1 MVDTSRRPLV
11 PEDLVRNGAAKS
23 RSVARMLAA
32 VALSSLLKEPA
43 IKIAERNWPN
53 DSMAATLT
61 RAAVTP
67 TTAAS
72 VPTVGKFSF
81 LSGLAPQS
89 AATRLFAI
97 CQRVDMAGV
106 YQLSV
111 PAATT
116 SPQPIFVAEGSPF
129 PMSQAVI
136 GLPTLIGPVKKMMLG
151 TAVTSEL
158 EFATPETASVI
169 ISRLLSEQ
177 AGKSLDAVL
186 FDNVAASSAR
196 PAGLLNGV
204 SPIGATAGGGLAAI
218 AGDLANIADDIATA
232 GGNTDGIV
240 FVANPRQ
247 AIVLRLLASPTFN
260 YTIIGSSALADGT
273 IVGIAPDAIVSG
285 YDGVPEI
292 DVSKYGTA
300 HFEDTTP
307 LPLVDGS
314 STVAPGVRS
323 AWQSDTLF
331 LRLRL
336 KCCWGPLAT
345 GMVQVVN
352 SVTW

>member
-1 MVDTSRRPLV
+1 MNNRFSHLP
-11 PEDLVRNGAAKS
+11 PSGGYSPKS
-23 RSVARMLAA
+23 VSRMLTA
-32 VALSSLLKEPA
+32 VALGPLLKESP
-43 IKIAERNWPN
+43 IKIVSRSWPRDAMAE
-53 DSMAATLT
+53 TLV

-72 VPTVGKFSF
+72 VPTMGKFAF

-89 AATRLFAI
+89 AAVRLFAH

-106 YQLSV
+106 YELHV

-116 SPQPIFVAEGSPF
+116 SPVPVFIGEGA
-129 PMSQAVI
+129 PMPMKEAVI
-136 GLPTLIGPVKKMMLG
+136 APTIIGPVKKMMLG

-158 EFATPETASVI
+158 EFAVPETASVI
-169 ISRLLSEQ
+169 IGRGISEQ

-186 FDNVAASSAR
+186 FDSVAADATR

-204 SPIGATAGGGLAAI
+204 GAIGATAGGGLAAI
-218 AGDLANIADDIATA
+218 ATDLANIADAIATA

-240 FVANPRQ
+240 FIANPKQ
-247 AIVLRLLASPTFN
+247 AIVLRLLASPSFG
-260 YTIIGSSALADGT
+260 YTIIGCAALADGT
-273 IVGIAPDAIVSG
+273 IIGVAPDAIVSG

-292 DVSKYGTA
+292 DVSKYATA
-300 HFEDTTP
+300 QFENTTP
-307 LPLVDGS
+307 LPIVDGS
-314 STVAPGVRS
+314 STPAPGVRG
-323 AWQSDTLF
+323 AWQTDVLF
-331 LRLRL
+331 LKLRL

-352 SVTW
+352 STSW